1 MSKRRAARAWRR
13 SLFAGVIVGLLTATI
28 GLAASLGV
36 TPKPLTVFRG
46 SATIPCV
53 QDVAMSSGNVFTPA
67 TTTTAPGCSV
77 RWTNTV
83 STKHTTTSD
92 TSLWDSGDMN
102 QGQTYTRVF
111 PSAGTFPYRCS
122 RHPGTMQGTI
132 VVA

>member
-1 MSKRRAARAWRR
+1 MSIRRAVRAWRR
-13 SLFAGVIVGLLTATI
+13 SLFAGAVVGLLTATI

-53 QDVAMSSGNVFTPA
+53 QDVTMSNFAFTPA
-67 TTTTAPGCSV
+67 TANIAPGCSV

-92 TSLWDSGDMN
+92 SALWDSGQMS
-102 QGQTYTRVF
+102 QGATFTRIF
-111 PSAGTFPYRCS
+111 PSAGSFPYRCTNHAS
-122 RHPGTMQGTI
+122 MTGTV